1 MLGLLPPF
9 IAKRLGIVE
18 TPETAEQTKTTCCTN
33 SSCPDTNNIENKN
46 DIGKE
51 NDNVV
56 TIETA
61 QQFQNITSNQNI
73 VIMKFTAEWC
83 KPCHRIQPTY
93 QALAQQYS
101 SAKKKI
107 KFVVLD
113 VDNDELED
121 AVSECGATILP
132 TFAAFHH
139 GALQEN
145 KMIGSDESSLNSFV
159 KRVIEDS
166 KK

>member
-1 MLGLLPPF
+1 M
-9 IAKRLGIVE
+9 E
-18 TPETAEQTKTTCCTN
+18 TPETTKETKSCCADSNCSNINTN
-33 SSCPDTNNIENKN
+33 N

-51 NDNVV
+51 NDDVV

-61 QQFQNITSNQNI
+61 QQYQNVISSQNI

-93 QALAQQYS
+93 QALAKKYS
-101 SAKKKI
+101 SSKKKI

-121 AVSECGATILP
+121 AVSDCGATILP
-132 TFAAFHH
+132 TFVTFHR
-139 GALQEN
+139 GMLQEN

-159 KRVIEDS
+159 KGIIEDS